1 MTTQTKPRP
10 ATELDVRRFTVA
22 EYYAIAQTG
31 ILPENERVE
40 LIDGVIVEM
49 APMGNRHR
57 ATVTRLNRAFSR
69 NVGERAIVQI
79 QSSITLD
86 DQTMPEPDL
95 AILRERADFYE
106 DQAPRPEDV
115 LLLIEVSDTSLDY
128 DRNEKLPRY
137 ARAGIPE
144 VWLTV
149 LPEGVVEVHT
159 EPTENGYRVT
169 RRLRAGDVLRP
180 GCFEEI
186 EIPVEAIIPAD
197 LP

>member
-1 MTTQTKPRP
+1 MTTETKPRP
-10 ATELDVRRFTVA
+10 ATALDLRPFTVA
-22 EYYAIAQTG
+22 EYYAMAEAG
-31 ILPENERVE
+31 ILREEERVE
-40 LIDGVIVEM
+40 LMDGVIVEM

-57 ATVTRLNRAFSR
+57 ATVTRLNRLFNR

-106 DQAPRPEDV
+106 ADSPGPEDV
-115 LLLIEVSDTSLDY
+115 LLVIEVADSSVDY

-137 ARAGIPE
+137 ARAGIRE

-149 LPEGVVEVHT
+149 LPENVVEAHT

-169 RRLRAGDVLRP
+169 RRLRAGDVLAP
-180 GCFEEI
+180 GCFLDI
-186 EIPVEAIIPAD
+186 QIPVEAVLPA
-197 LP
+197 

>member
-1 MTTQTKPRP
+1 MTTETKPRP
-10 ATELDVRRFTVA
+10 ATALDLRPFTVA
-22 EYYAIAQTG
+22 EYYAMAEAG
-31 ILPENERVE
+31 ILREEERVE

-57 ATVTRLNRAFSR
+57 ATVTRLNRLFNR

-86 DQTMPEPDL
+86 EQTMPEPDL

-106 DQAPRPEDV
+106 ADSPGPEDV
-115 LLLIEVSDTSLDY
+115 LLVIEVADSSVGY

-149 LPEGVVEVHT
+149 LPENFVEAHT

-169 RRLRAGDVLRP
+169 RRLRAGDVLAP
-180 GCFEEI
+180 GCFPDI
-186 EIPVEAIIPAD
+186 QIPVEAV
-197 LP
+197 LPG

>member
-1 MTTQTKPRP
+1 MTTETKPRP
-10 ATELDVRRFTVA
+10 ATALDLRPFTVA
-22 EYYAIAQTG
+22 EYYAMAEAG
-31 ILPENERVE
+31 ILREEERVE

-49 APMGNRHR
+49 VPMGNRHR
-57 ATVTRLNRAFSR
+57 ATVTRLNRLFNR

-106 DQAPRPEDV
+106 ADSPGPEDV
-115 LLLIEVSDTSLDY
+115 LLVIEVADSAVDY

-144 VWLTV
+144 VWITV
-149 LPEGVVEVHT
+149 LPELIVEAHT
-159 EPTENGYRVT
+159 ELSAGRYTHKRIFVP
-169 RRLRAGDVLRP
+169 GDVISP
-180 GCFEEI
+180 GCFPDIELQVNEI
-186 EIPVEAIIPAD
+186 
-197 LP
+197 LPG